1 MFQIEDKLEKTAVV
15 IAARSGSKGLSEK
28 NIKPI
33 LGVPLLAWSIRYAQ
47 GVGLKPIVST
57 DSDKYASIARKYGG
71 LTPFLRPESL
81 ASDST
86 ESAPV
91 VLHAIDYFESET
103 GQKFEYVLLLEPT
116 SPIRRSSLVR
126 DALSMLRDGVE
137 SVVSVQKAGNAHPN
151 FALKRNNQTGGSF
164 SVLNGQPTL
173 RRQLMDPVFYP
184 DGSLYLSSIKTLRE
198 QRSFYHAS
206 TALLEVDSI
215 ESLDIDDQ
223 QSFALVEFFMTQI
236 IEQPDNPLFDSF
248 LWMKND
254 Y

>member
-1 MFQIEDKLEKTAVV
+1 MFQIKDKLEKTAVV
-15 IAARSGSKGLSEK
+15 ISARSGSKGLSEK

-47 GVGLKPIVST
+47 SVGLTSTVST
-57 DSDKYASIARKYGG
+57 DSDKYAAIARQYGG
-71 LTPFLRPESL
+71 LTPFLRPENL
-81 ASDST
+81 ALDST

-91 VLHAIDYFESET
+91 VLHAVDYFENIA

-116 SPIRRSSLVR
+116 SPIRRFSLVQ
-126 DALSMLRDGVE
+126 DAFSMLRDGVE

-151 FALKRNNQTGGSF
+151 FALRRNNKTGGSI

-173 RRQLMDPVFYP
+173 RRQLMDSVFYP

-198 QRSFYHAS
+198 QRSFYHDG

-215 ESLDIDDQ
+215 EALDIDDE

-248 LWMKND
+248 LWMHHES
-254 Y
+254 